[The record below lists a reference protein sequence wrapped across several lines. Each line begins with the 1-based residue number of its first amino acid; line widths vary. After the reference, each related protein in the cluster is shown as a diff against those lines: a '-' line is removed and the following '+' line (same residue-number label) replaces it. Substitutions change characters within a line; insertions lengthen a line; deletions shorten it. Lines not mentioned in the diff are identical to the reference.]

1 MSSVM
6 VTTCLFAMTMIVRV
20 VIKHVNE
27 PDR

>member
-1 MSSVM
+1 M

>member
-1 MSSVM
+1 VM
-6 VTTCLFAMTMIVRV
+6 ATTCLFAMTMIVRV